1 MKQLV
6 CPNSIVISV
15 SFERNLLRCGY
26 QSETVRCPVLQITHS
41 LSPARQFF
49 EVANFGTVP
58 SPSSDAIPRRER
70 RHDGVGK
77 VGDLS
82 GIGYVRERR
91 EQNKL
96 GKDEELSPFHDTS
109 RYSQPGTGEEEAK
122 ERK

>member
-1 MKQLV
+1 M
-6 CPNSIVISV
+6 
-15 SFERNLLRCGY
+15 G
-26 QSETVRCPVLQITHS
+26 VLQITHS

-96 GKDEELSPFHDTS
+96 GACRMEDEELSPFHDTS
-109 RYSQPGTGEEEAK
+109 RHS
-122 ERK
+122 

>member
-1 MKQLV
+1 M
-6 CPNSIVISV
+6 
-15 SFERNLLRCGY
+15 G
-26 QSETVRCPVLQITHS
+26 VLQITHS

-96 GKDEELSPFHDTS
+96 GACRMEDENFHPFMIRQDLLKWARRRRRTW
-109 RYSQPGTGEEEAK
+109 RENEETLMVSLYIIIN
-122 ERK
+122 ERVD

>member
-1 MKQLV
+1 M
-6 CPNSIVISV
+6 
-15 SFERNLLRCGY
+15 
-26 QSETVRCPVLQITHS
+26 
-41 LSPARQFF
+41 
-49 EVANFGTVP
+49 ANFGTVP

-96 GKDEELSPFHDTS
+96 GACHMEDEELSPFHDTS
-109 RYSQPGTGEEEAK
+109 RGRRRRTWRENEETLMVSLYIIIN
-122 ERK
+122 ERVD